1 MNFPQ
6 LQVFA
11 NGAEGQN
18 DLSNPQPDQNA
29 LLAQNNDLMRQMQQ
43 QFAVQQAAMPQQQ
56 APGGGFGQFQNL
68 NANMLMSAFQQSA
81 PNGQNPLQGAESLL
95 ASVLAA
101 ANGGSQNQAGLA
113 NTQQSTASHSVQG
126 GGMTQQQN
134 PFLGFQ
140 GLDQLQNLNSGG
152 LTQGFQPSL
161 TVNGLQGFQQQLMS
175 LQHQLGAGQGQQAHH
190 QGGQQDQQ
198 VLQQNAFGHH
208 QQQFPWIGQNFNPA
222 AFNPAALS
230 LGALTGG
237 GDQNSFQNQDF
248 SNSGMNNLGMTGMN
262 PSTFQLQ
269 QQFQQVSQ
277 QVSQQQIGGSQNK
290 MRSTSSNSASPG
302 PSPTGKPSK
311 LSTLLKDEQ
320 ASTERSS
327 GKGGAKKNSALQ
339 DKKKRAKSFP
349 EKLMQ
354 AMMENADE
362 EAVAWLPDGKSFV
375 IVNPDL
381 FCNEVLNKIF
391 KESKYASF
399 VRKLH
404 RWGFVRLTSGTG
416 TDCFHH
422 PQFQRNKRELASK
435 ITCAPR
441 GEKDK
446 DTRSNIKPP
455 SLAGVEKF
463 IRAKVVAAA
472 ATASANPDDGLPVLL
487 KEDDDDL
494 SGGGED
500 DNESVE

>member
-1 MNFPQ
+1 
-6 LQVFA
+6 
-11 NGAEGQN
+11 
-18 DLSNPQPDQNA
+18 
-29 LLAQNNDLMRQMQQ
+29 MRQMQQ
-43 QFAVQQAAMPQQQ
+43 QFAVQQASIPQQQ

-68 NANMLMSAFQQSA
+68 NANVLMSAFQQSA
-81 PNGQNPLQGAESLL
+81 PNGQNALQGAESLL

-101 ANGGSQNQAGLA
+101 ANSGSQNQAGLA
-113 NTQQSTASHSVQG
+113 NPQQSTNAHAVQG
-126 GGMTQQQN
+126 GGMPQQQN
-134 PFLGFQ
+134 PFAGFQ
-140 GLDQLQNLNSGG
+140 GLDQLQNLNTGALQQS
-152 LTQGFQPSL
+152 FQPSL

-175 LQHQLGAGQGQQAHH
+175 LQHQLGAGQGQQQVHH

-198 VLQQNAFGHH
+198 VLQQNAFNH

-248 SNSGMNNLGMTGMN
+248 SLSNGGMTNLGMPGMN

-269 QQFQQVSQ
+269 QQFQQVP
-277 QVSQQQIGGSQNK
+277 QQQPMGGSQNNK
-290 MRSTSSNSASPG
+290 GRSNSSNSASPG
-302 PSPTGKPSK
+302 PSTKGSK
-311 LSTLLKDEQ
+311 LSSLLKDEQ
-320 ASTERSS
+320 GPNERPS
-327 GKGGAKKNSALQ
+327 GKGGGKKNNALH

-404 RWGFVRLTSGTG
+404 RYVCLCSIQGLGT
-416 TDCFHH
+416 TRIS
-422 PQFQRNKRELASK
+422 QF
-435 ITCAPR
+435 APW
-441 GEKDK
+441 
-446 DTRSNIKPP
+446 P
-455 SLAGVEKF
+455 
-463 IRAKVVAAA
+463 
-472 ATASANPDDGLPVLL
+472 
-487 KEDDDDL
+487 
-494 SGGGED
+494 
-500 DNESVE
+500 

>member
-11 NGAEGQN
+11 NGVEGQN
-18 DLSNPQPDQNA
+18 DLSNPQPDQSA

-43 QFAVQQAAMPQQQ
+43 QFAAQQVALPQQQ

-68 NANMLMSAFQQSA
+68 NANVLMSAFQQSG
-81 PNGQNPLQGAESLL
+81 PTGQNPLQGAESLL

-101 ANGGSQNQAGLA
+101 ANSGSQNQAGLA
-113 NTQQSTASHSVQG
+113 NSQHSTTPHPGQA
-126 GGMTQQQN
+126 GGMAHQQN
-134 PFLGFQ
+134 PFVGFQ
-140 GLDQLQNLNSGG
+140 GLDQLQNMNSGA
-152 LTQGFQPSL
+152 LPQGFQPSL
-161 TVNGLQGFQQQLMS
+161 TVNGLQGFQQQLMN
-175 LQHQLGAGQGQQAHH
+175 LQHQLGAGQGQHGQQAHHH

-248 SNSGMNNLGMTGMN
+248 SLSNGGMANLGMPGMN

-277 QVSQQQIGGSQNK
+277 QQIGVSQNK
-290 MRSTSSNSASPG
+290 GRSSSSNSASPG
-302 PSPTGKPSK
+302 PSTKGSK
-311 LSTLLKDEQ
+311 LSSLLREEQ
-320 ASTERSS
+320 VSTDRPS
-327 GKGGAKKNSALQ
+327 GKGGGKKNNALQ

-381 FCNEVLNKIF
+381 FCNDVLNKIF

-472 ATASANPDDGLPVLL
+472 ATASANPDDGLLL
-487 KEDDDDL
+487 KEDDDL
-494 SGGGED
+494 SGGAED
-500 DNESVE
+500 DNESV